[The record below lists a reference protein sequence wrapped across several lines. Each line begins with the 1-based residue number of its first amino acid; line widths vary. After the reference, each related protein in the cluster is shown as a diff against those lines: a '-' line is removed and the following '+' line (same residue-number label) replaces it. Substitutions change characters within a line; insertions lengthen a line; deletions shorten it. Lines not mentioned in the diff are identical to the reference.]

1 INVNLPENEEI
12 TLAIFNTMGQQV
24 ALVKNGKAENGTF
37 NVSLANQANGIYY
50 VKMNVQ
56 DKIVTKKIILNK

>member
-1 INVNLPENEEI
+1 
-12 TLAIFNTMGQQV
+12 
-24 ALVKNGKAENGTF
+24 KAENGTF